1 MLGYLV
7 RRLGTRSGP
16 PQTQGVAGD
25 DKWVNSG
32 KSAGILGMRRI
43 LVLLGEPRQVG
54 CLFSSTTCK
63 GSVTRRESA
72 ERDAVEDTLF
82 HSELDGSYFHIYMFY
97 NIIYHLDIREFKCFT
112 LQCSHLDSFGV
123 PCVQYFK
130 TIHII
135 YIFL

>member
-1 MLGYLV
+1 MHMLGYLV

-82 HSELDGSYFHIYMFY
+82 HRGGKTFHFVPENIPENQRENYLTQRRFPMFR
-97 NIIYHLDIREFKCFT
+97 IIDL
-112 LQCSHLDSFGV
+112 S
-123 PCVQYFK
+123 
-130 TIHII
+130 
-135 YIFL
+135 